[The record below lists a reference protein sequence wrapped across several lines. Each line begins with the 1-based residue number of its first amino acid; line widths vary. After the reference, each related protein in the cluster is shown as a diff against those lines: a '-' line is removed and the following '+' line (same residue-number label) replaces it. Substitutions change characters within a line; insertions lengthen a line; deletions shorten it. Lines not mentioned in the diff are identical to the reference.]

1 MPKVK
6 VLPFIL
12 TVAFLWTFLESSS
25 RNGDSEELVSDRADL
40 TLFEAFLNRVGSM
53 E

>member
-1 MPKVK
+1 MK

-12 TVAFLWTFLESSS
+12 TVAFLWTFFKSSYMY
-25 RNGDSEELVSDRADL
+25 GDSEELVSDRADL